1 MPLSEREQRILAD
14 IEARLNAEDP
24 RLASTVRST
33 TVSTHARRQLK
44 LAAAV
49 FAVGFLLL
57 VGGIANIVV
66 GIVGFGV
73 MLAAIVHA
81 ARNVSG
87 LRGASHGTDDARVG
101 YSERG
106 PRDGSDR

>member
-33 TVSTHARRQLK
+33 TVSAHARRQLK
-44 LAAAV
+44 LAAVV
-49 FAVGFLLL
+49 FGVGFLLL
-57 VGGIANIVV
+57 LGGIANVAV
-66 GIVGFGV
+66 GIAGFGV

-81 ARNVSG
+81 GRNVGG
-87 LRGASHGTDDARVG
+87 LRAAPRDGDETPVG
-101 YSERG
+101 YSGRG
-106 PRDGSDR
+106 PRDDSER